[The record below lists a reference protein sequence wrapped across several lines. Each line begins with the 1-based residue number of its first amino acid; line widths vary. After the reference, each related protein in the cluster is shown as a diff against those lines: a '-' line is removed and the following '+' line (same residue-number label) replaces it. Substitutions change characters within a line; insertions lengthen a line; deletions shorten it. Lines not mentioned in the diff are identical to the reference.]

1 VPTPSRRMA
10 IIGKASKVKRNR
22 SNNTNLIKRDNF
34 LKKKFF
40 NENEKTIQQSNDGE
54 NKSDAILVCEIQ
66 KNRISS
72 QAA

>member
-22 SNNTNLIKRDNF
+22 SNNTNLIKRDKF
-34 LKKKFF
+34 LKKKFLMKIK
-40 NENEKTIQQSNDGE
+40 KTMQQSNDGE
-54 NKSDAILVCEIQ
+54 NKSDAILVCEIK